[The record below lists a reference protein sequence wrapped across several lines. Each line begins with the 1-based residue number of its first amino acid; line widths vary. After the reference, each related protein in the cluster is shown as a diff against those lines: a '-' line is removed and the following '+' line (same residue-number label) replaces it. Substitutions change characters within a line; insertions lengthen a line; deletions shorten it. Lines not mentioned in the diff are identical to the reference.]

1 MELHKLYI
9 VANAAKEGSLRS
21 LAVLKAWC
29 QLKEIEPVLIEQDA
43 PPEFSPGGSLV
54 VALGGD
60 GTVLRAAAIFAEQG
74 PLILGA
80 NLGSLGFLT
89 QVDAPTLTSAL
100 EGVLQD
106 QFSIEERMRL
116 AFTTGGEKG
125 TVLNDVVI
133 SGISSMRFCELDL
146 EWSEGRVATY
156 PGDGLIIATAT
167 GSTAYNLSAGGPVV
181 VPPADT
187 IVVTPLDVH
196 KLGLR
201 SVVFPSGEVLRVR
214 VKTPAKLFG
223 DGDFISELS
232 PETEVIVERSPTP
245 TRLIRMVNA
254 PSFFHLLEG
263 SLNWGDD
270 RRRSGHPTR
279 P

>member
-1 MELHKLYI
+1 MELRKLYI
-9 VANAAKEGSLRS
+9 VANSAKEGSLRA

-43 PPEFSPGGSLV
+43 PPEFVTEDALV

-60 GTVLRAAAIFAEQG
+60 GTVLRAAAIFAGQG

-89 QVDAPTLTSAL
+89 QVDAPSLTGTL

-106 QFSIEERMRL
+106 QFSVEERMRL
-116 AFTTGGEKG
+116 AFTAGGERG

-133 SGISSMRFCELDL
+133 SGISPMRFCELDL
-146 EWSEGRVATY
+146 DWSEGRVATY
-156 PGDGLIIATAT
+156 PGDGLILATAT

-181 VPPADT
+181 VPPAET

-201 SVVFPSGEVLRVR
+201 SVVFPSAEVLRVR

-223 DGDFISELS
+223 DGDFILELP
-232 PETEVIVERSPTP
+232 PETEVTVERSPTP
-245 TRLIRMVNA
+245 TRLIRMVAA

-263 SLNWGDD
+263 ALNWGDD
-270 RRRSGHPTR
+270 RRRSGRSFR